1 MYPITVPNQR
11 LEYIQEDGMLF
22 VRSDGILPT
31 MIKAPILLAGIII
44 VAAVTPFQN
53 SFSSSRSLDLIIYPD
68 GSTHVS
74 TEIEVD
80 PLEPDSQITLFGS
93 STDNFVVTGDNGFL
107 LSFELIDNSVIVET
121 LGSSSITI
129 DYDTHDLVSKLGKVW
144 TFSIDSSID
153 YSLLMPQNSI
163 IVGMSTLPLDME
175 IVDDK
180 TKLLLPRGVA
190 EINYVFG
197 TPTITPPETTKPVS
211 SNFDYT
217 IAIIVGAIAAA
228 GIGGAIFYSKNR
240 KLALKM
246 ESPKETL
253 TVTDQQINPE
263 TIFNLRSGLRDDD
276 KELVKFLFDNGGQAF
291 ESELRKKFLQPR
303 TTMWRAVKRLERQGI
318 VEIEKRDLQ
327 NLVKLKKIGKENN
340 E

>member
-1 MYPITVPNQR
+1 M
-11 LEYIQEDGMLF
+11 QEHGMLF
-22 VRSDGILPT
+22 VRSEGILPT
-31 MIKAPILLAGIII
+31 MIKAPIILVGIII
-44 VAAVTPFQN
+44 VAAVTPFHN

-80 PLEPDSQITLFGS
+80 PSEPDSQIALFGS
-93 STDNFVVTGDNGFL
+93 SIDNFVTTGDNGFL
-107 LSFELIDNSVIVET
+107 LSFELIDNSAIVET
-121 LGSSSITI
+121 LGSSSIAI

-144 TFSIDSSID
+144 TFSIDSPID

-175 IVDDK
+175 LVDDK
-180 TKLLLPRGVA
+180 TKLILPKGVA

-197 TPTITPPETTKPVS
+197 TPTITPPETTKPAS
-211 SNFDYT
+211 SNFEYT
-217 IAIIVGAIAAA
+217 IAIIIGAIVAA

-240 KLALKM
+240 RPALKI
-246 ESPKETL
+246 ESPKETIDI
-253 TVTDQQINPE
+253 TDQQINPE
-263 TIFNLRSGLRDDD
+263 TVFNLRPGLRDDD

-327 NLVKLKKIGKENN
+327 NLVKLKKMGKENN